1 MASKALT
8 LWYALAR
15 AVSAGTITMWL
26 HWASGHNF
34 EVDIVESD
42 DSKIREGLA
51 ITKTRRKGQK
61 IESGASHNFYL
72 I

>member
-26 HWASGHNF
+26 HWAGGHNL
-34 EVDIVESD
+34 EVDIVEPD
-42 DSKIREGLA
+42 DSKIRE
-51 ITKTRRKGQK
+51 
-61 IESGASHNFYL
+61 
-72 I
+72 